1 MAGLSAMGCGCH
13 RGLFVAV
20 VGCGFRH
27 GYGCFCGGESMIVG
41 VALCLARSKVAGS
54 SAMGYGCRRGLLFPW
69 WGRVSGVGVVVFVVV
84 GL

>member
-1 MAGLSAMGCGCH
+1 MLDW
-13 RGLFVAV
+13 F
-20 VGCGFRH
+20 F
-27 GYGCFCGGESMIVG
+27 FFF
-41 VALCLARSKVAGS
+41 ALCLARSKVAGS

>member
-41 VALCLARSKVAGS
+41 VALCLARSEVAGL
-54 SAMGYGCRRGLLFPW
+54 SAMGCGCQHGL
-69 WGRVSGVGVVVFVVV
+69 FVAVV
-84 GL
+84 GYGF